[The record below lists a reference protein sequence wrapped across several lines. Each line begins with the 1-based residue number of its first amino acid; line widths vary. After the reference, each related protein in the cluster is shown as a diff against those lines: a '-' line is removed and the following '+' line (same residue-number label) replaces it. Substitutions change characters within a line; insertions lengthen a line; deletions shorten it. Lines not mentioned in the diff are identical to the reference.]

1 MSPNSTSSRHSHSRE
16 DLIRELLELKER
28 IRHFKAGSGGNAG
41 KVPRPQS
48 YNGEGSIRSFLT
60 QSKAYLR
67 DNIRTIVG
75 EGNKVICIGGLLT
88 GKAAE

>member
-1 MSPNSTSSRHSHSRE
+1 MPSDSNLSGPSVSKE
-16 DLIRELLELKER
+16 DLIKEVLELR
-28 IRHFKAGSGGNAG
+28 NRMRHLEAGSGGNAG

-67 DNIRTIVG
+67 DNRASISG
-75 EGNKVICIGGLLT
+75 DSAKVMSIGGLLT
-88 GKAAE
+88 G